1 MKSKL
6 FLYRIQRFLINSFTF
21 FNWRAKFIF
30 FNFYNP
36 IFNKIV
42 KEQNLDFKKIPII
55 IINFNQL
62 EYLKKLIDFLVKN
75 DYENIVVIDN
85 NSTYP
90 PLLNY
95 YEKINDL
102 ANVIKMKTN
111 QGHRVFWKN
120 KDLHQIYGK
129 GYYVITDSDIEPNDN
144 CPQDFLL
151 HFKKILDKNKNVIKV
166 GFSLKISDIPD
177 SNKHKSKILNW
188 EKQFWDKK
196 DRNDNYI
203 SQIDTTFALY
213 RPMNQ
218 FSLNFFYKAIRT
230 KSPYIAKHGGWY
242 IDHENLTEE
251 QDFYMKTANESSSWK
266 VDNKGE
272 VLEGMYKQYLK

>member
-6 FLYRIQRFLINSFTF
+6 FLYRIKRFLINSFSLLD
-21 FNWRAKFIF
+21 WRVRFIF
-30 FNFYNP
+30 FYFYNP

-42 KEQNLDFKKIPII
+42 KEQNLDLKKIPII

-120 KDLHQIYGK
+120 KGLYQIYGK
-129 GYYVITDSDIEPNDN
+129 GYYVISDSDIEPNDN
-144 CPQDFLL
+144 CPKDFLL

-166 GFSLKISDIPD
+166 GFSLRINDIPD

-203 SQIDTTFALY
+203 SEIDTTFALY
-213 RPMNQ
+213 RPINQ
-218 FSLNFFYKAIRT
+218 FNLKFFYKAIRT

-251 QDFYMKTANESSSWK
+251 QDFYMKTANGSSSWK